1 MFRTGADFTV
11 RVLAMPLSMMAAP
24 GASVLHERLYGRYKF
39 TGKVEGCCDQQVAV
53 DCIRPQNGKAGRP
66 LTVQVAPEARC
77 DSPPEW

>member
-39 TGKVEGCCDQQVAV
+39 TGKVEGCCDGNVPPTV
-53 DCIRPQNGKAGRP
+53 EIRSAGI
-66 LTVQVAPEARC
+66 AG
-77 DSPPEW
+77 